1 MSRDYDILLL
11 RRVCMTHRQAAIGQ
25 QPVSHVIMRCAPATA
40 SSRDLMPCC
49 YWSATGSHVMR
60 KNLIK
65 NADALD

>member
-1 MSRDYDILLL
+1 
-11 RRVCMTHRQAAIGQ
+11 MTHRQAAIGQ